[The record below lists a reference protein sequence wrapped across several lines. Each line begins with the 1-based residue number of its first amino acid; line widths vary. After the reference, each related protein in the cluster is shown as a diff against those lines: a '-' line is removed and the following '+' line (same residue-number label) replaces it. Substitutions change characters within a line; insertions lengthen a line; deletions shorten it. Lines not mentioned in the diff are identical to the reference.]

1 MSTKDM
7 DLHDIKHAPAEMM
20 ASEAFAY
27 SAISETPAKVLG
39 TEIQALETFQEFTDH
54 GTAVKGGSADKRIWT
69 DKSYVPI
76 TLHTQCIDCLSC
88 VVACPHHSIDYD
100 INDERAS
107 ALIRG
112 TKQVLSL
119 LPGFEV
125 HQKTNN
131 EFVSKGATNY
141 NHCKGC
147 FVCASACPTGAIH
160 FVPKEYVRYD
170 AFTGRPI
177 EPEQIADI
185 FQEPSQSSVSSA
197 QHLLARAAAILKQ
210 YERGP
215 VHQGDRDVYNGSVM
229 LGQFVFQAQFD
240 VATMFPITPN
250 TSLLKYLEEHVKEQD
265 LAGEHPMALRT
276 CLSEEAGY
284 AWLTGAAVRGKR
296 ALMAQGS
303 QSMAQLFEFMNIN
316 PGLHLPVFMLE
327 LTRAISPGT
336 SIKPDHTTTLRTAD
350 TGEIVIFGRSLQDN
364 YDKSLLLLKLMES
377 EGVWVPGRLV
387 IKGFVETHS
396 LSSQKQGD
404 LQLLTDEDAR
414 SFLGNPENP
423 FVFRKDENM
432 SVGILD
438 FDARYG
444 EQRQAIDE
452 VLRRAGR
459 NFPAIADGLAGR
471 TGRAPLQKTDR
482 YPAQGPVDFCIVSLN
497 DPDLHTAEL
506 VADELRQQGINA
518 GVVSVN
524 LYRPFPAAD
533 IRQAVQGARAIAI
546 LDYSN
551 QSGRAG
557 GAAFADEV
565 RSALYTMEQAPEVF
579 AVQVGLGGRAVTI
592 PYLLL
597 INRMLADLAAGGQ
610 TQTHDW
616 LDKHGIDNVIS
627 LGNRGNML
635 PQTDASFD
643 VPLKQPGVHQ
653 TMIVGKGGQGVLL
666 LNGLLA
672 GVATLRGEYALSMV
686 GYGAL
691 QRGGGITLSFKSAQ
705 EKIRDYSD
713 IVFADTIVSF
723 EDDRHL
729 DAMLP
734 QLAADGTLIIDGDE
748 GRIDEYRLKVPET
761 AQVIVIEAKA
771 MALSL
776 YNNANRTN
784 LILFGALLAHL
795 GVDNVQTLLHLIE
808 NISEIPAVA
817 KEAGIV
823 SKESSRTGI
832 VAGFCA
838 YQRAVRQDAD
848 GEDASEPI
856 VLEVETLERF
866 QQRIL
871 PDNMLH
877 ALGDENRLAKIKH
890 RYGLKKRLYKAMFHL
905 HPMVSKIQNMYL
917 TLRGKTP
924 ISGGDM
930 ACGGCG
936 QINIFRNVFNYLYA
950 LQDNKGKIF
959 VSEQDGCG
967 TVFSGLN
974 RTSIWNMPYIRIA
987 FETAHGVASG
997 LSENKK
1003 DEDIVV
1009 SIAGDGGMMQGL
1021 RSVEDAMHHQ
1031 DPILHLV
1038 VVNQTLGNTGGQSAA
1053 TTTPGSKT
1061 RDGHIAKHKS
1071 INFLKYAEKHAVQGA
1086 VASTVNLMDL
1096 YKKLEWAHYVIKVEK
1111 RPFMLVMNFSCLE
1124 QGMNLA
1130 ESLSMQKLAL
1140 ECHYFNLYSLRYKA
1154 VKNRKG
1160 ETLYFKKRVTIDY
1173 FPWVFGK
1180 RAWKRKLLAY
1190 AEKQAMMKPV
1200 VDDPEI
1206 LEMAYGQLR
1215 GQWESLRQEMGFFRY
1230 YAAWFIDF
1238 FNLSRATMARLIQK
1252 DIPDEAK

>member
-1 MSTKDM
+1 MGNQD
-7 DLHDIKHAPAEMM
+7 KHLSSNQLM
-20 ASEAFAY
+20 ASEAFEL

-39 TEIQALETFQEFTDH
+39 KEINDLETYQDFTEQ
-54 GTAVKGGSADKRIWT
+54 GTAVSGGSAAERVWT

-76 TLHTQCIDCLSC
+76 TLKTQCIDCLSC
-88 VVACPHHSIDYD
+88 VVACPHHSIDYS
-100 INDERAS
+100 IEEQKAS
-107 ALIRG
+107 GLVRGMKKALSIM
-112 TKQVLSL
+112 
-119 LPGFEV
+119 PGFHLEE
-125 HQKTNN
+125 KTNH
-131 EFVSKGATNY
+131 EFVSKGSTNY
-141 NHCKGC
+141 DHCKGC
-147 FVCASACPTGAIH
+147 FVCTSACPTGAIH
-160 FVPKEYVRYD
+160 FVPKEYVNYD
-170 AFTGRPI
+170 NFAGAPL
-177 EPEQIADI
+177 EPEQVADI
-185 FQEPSQSSVSSA
+185 FQAPETVGLSSA
-197 QHLLARAAAILKQ
+197 QLLIAQAAAFLQQTEK
-210 YERGP
+210 GP
-215 VHQGDRDVYNGSVM
+215 THQGDTEVFNGSVM

-250 TSLLKYLEEHVKEQD
+250 TSLLKYLEEHVKHQSD
-265 LAGEHPMALRT
+265 DRPLNLRT

-284 AWLTGAAVRGKR
+284 AWLTGAAVQGKR

-303 QSMAQLFEFMNIN
+303 QSMAQLFEFLNIN
-316 PGLHLPVFMLE
+316 PGLHLPVFMYE
-327 LTRAISPGT
+327 LTRAIAPGT

-350 TGEIVIFGRSLQDN
+350 TGEIVLFGRGLQDN
-364 YDKSLLLLKLMES
+364 YDKSAVLLKLMES
-377 EGVWVPGRLV
+377 DGVWVPGRLV

-396 LSSQKQGD
+396 LSSKKQGA
-404 LQLLTDEDAR
+404 LSLCSDEEMR
-414 SFLGNPENP
+414 EFLGTPTNP
-423 FVFRKDENM
+423 FVFSEEENK

-452 VLRRAGR
+452 VLRHAGR
-459 NFPAIADGLAGR
+459 SFDAMADSFAKVSGRKAI
-471 TGRAPLQKTDR
+471 QKVEA
-482 YPAQGPVDFCIVSLN
+482 YPEPGAFDFCVISLN
-497 DPDLHTAEL
+497 DPDMHTAEY
-506 VADELRQQGINA
+506 VVDQLREQGVQA
-518 GVVSVN
+518 GAVSVN
-524 LYRPFPAAD
+524 LYRPFPAEE
-533 IRQAVQGARAIAI
+533 IRQAIGRAKAVAI

-565 RSALYTMEQAPEVF
+565 RSALYSLEHAPEIF
-579 AVQVGLGGRAVTI
+579 AVQLGLGGRAVTI

-597 INRMLADLAAGGQ
+597 INRMLADLASANAQ
-610 TQTHDW
+610 SKTHQW

-627 LGNRGNML
+627 LGNRGNQL
-635 PQTDASFD
+635 PETDAAFD
-643 VPLKQPGVHQ
+643 IGLKQEGVHQ
-653 TMIVGKGGQGVLL
+653 TMVVGKGGQGVLL
-666 LNGLLA
+666 LNALLS
-672 GVATLRGEYALSMV
+672 GVSTLRGEHSLSMV

-691 QRGGGITLSFKSAQ
+691 QRGGGITLSFKNAQ

-723 EDDRHL
+723 EDDVHL
-729 DAMLP
+729 EAMLP
-734 QLAADGTLIIDGDE
+734 QLATDGTLIIDGDE
-748 GRIDEYRLKVPET
+748 NKIDQYKLKVPEQ
-761 AQVIVIEAKA
+761 AQVVVVPAKSI
-771 MALSL
+771 ALSL
-776 YNNANRTN
+776 YNNSNRTN

-795 GVDNVQTLLHLIE
+795 GVDNVQTLLHLMD
-808 NISEIPAVA
+808 NLSTIPAVA
-817 KEAGIV
+817 KEAAIV
-823 SKESSRTGI
+823 SKEASRKGI

-838 YQRAVRQDAD
+838 YQKAMGDEEEQL
-848 GEDASEPI
+848 SEVPI
-856 VLEVETLERF
+856 EAETLEQF

-871 PDNMLH
+871 PAPIYQ
-877 ALGDENRLAKIKH
+877 ALGNEKKMAKIKS
-890 RYGLKKRLYKAMFHL
+890 RSVFKKKFYKFMFHF
-905 HPMVSKIQNMYL
+905 HPMVSQIQNMYL

-950 LQDNKGKIF
+950 LQNDKGKIF

-967 TVFSGLN
+967 TVFSGMN

-997 LSENKK
+997 LSENKD

-1021 RSVEDAMHHQ
+1021 RSVEDALHHQ
-1031 DPILHLV
+1031 DPILHIV
-1038 VVNQTLGNTGGQSAA
+1038 VVNQTLGNTGGQAAA
-1053 TTTPGSKT
+1053 TTTPGTKT

-1086 VASTVNLMDL
+1086 VASTVNLHDL
-1096 YKKLEWAHYVIKVEK
+1096 YKKLQWAHKVIKEER

-1140 ECHYFNLYSLRYKA
+1140 ESHYYNLYSLRYKA

-1160 ETLYFKKRVTIDY
+1160 DVLYYKKRITIDY
-1173 FPWVFGK
+1173 FPWIFGK
-1180 RAWKRKLLAY
+1180 RAWKKKLVEY
-1190 AEKQAMMKPV
+1190 ASKQTMMKPV
-1200 VDDPEI
+1200 VEDPEV

-1215 GQWESLRQEMGFFRY
+1215 GQWENLKQEMGFFRY
-1230 YAAWFIDF
+1230 HYAFFKDV

-1252 DIPDEAK
+1252 DIPDEAKKS